1 MEVAEP
7 PRGRKKKSSVASAAA
22 YSSSSTA
29 AATAAQSQ
37 QNLFNGPAAFPG
49 PFGAVAPSQGFGS
62 GPFGAFGGGPQQG
75 DFFGFPP
82 NSWQAPF
89 GSGGGWA
96 SGNSAAASG
105 AFSMGGGFGPLHTFG
120 SPGYEVVDPKSIPPS
135 QGTPF
140 SESFK
145 SRCTNLGSLRSSSC
159 NAAMSAGINRLHK
172 MRETRSLLYNEA
184 HAFSYFGH
192 AAHLIHLE
200 LNRLASGMV
209 YEPSALLELGSTLS
223 MLSSSAIECAQNRA
237 FRQRYFLQRDQLD
250 FKGLGRAD
258 QTMAESYEI
267 STTSSAGALA
277 IEKALR
283 DSASFVAR
291 KAREDGIT
299 VPPGSSSSTASS
311 SVPFASYRSEVG
323 GNARQRDK

>member
-1 MEVAEP
+1 
-7 PRGRKKKSSVASAAA
+7 
-22 YSSSSTA
+22 
-29 AATAAQSQ
+29 
-37 QNLFNGPAAFPG
+37 
-49 PFGAVAPSQGFGS
+49 
-62 GPFGAFGGGPQQG
+62 
-75 DFFGFPP
+75 
-82 NSWQAPF
+82 
-89 GSGGGWA
+89 
-96 SGNSAAASG
+96 
-105 AFSMGGGFGPLHTFG
+105 MGGGFGPLHTFG

-145 SRCTNLGSLRSSSC
+145 SRCTNLGSLRSTSC

-172 MRETRSLLYNEA
+172 MRETRSLLCGAINEA

-192 AAHLIHLE
+192 TAHLIHLE

-209 YEPSALLELGSTLS
+209 HEPSALLELGSTLS

-291 KAREDGIT
+291 KAREGPT
-299 VPPGSSSSTASS
+299 
-311 SVPFASYRSEVG
+311 F
-323 GNARQRDK
+323 

>member
-1 MEVAEP
+1 
-7 PRGRKKKSSVASAAA
+7 
-22 YSSSSTA
+22 
-29 AATAAQSQ
+29 
-37 QNLFNGPAAFPG
+37 
-49 PFGAVAPSQGFGS
+49 
-62 GPFGAFGGGPQQG
+62 
-75 DFFGFPP
+75 
-82 NSWQAPF
+82 
-89 GSGGGWA
+89 
-96 SGNSAAASG
+96 
-105 AFSMGGGFGPLHTFG
+105 MGGGFGSLQTFG
-120 SPGYEVVDPKSIPPS
+120 SPGYDVVDPKSIPPS

-145 SRCTNLGSLRSSSC
+145 SRCTNLESLRSTSY

-172 MRETRSLLYNEA
+172 MRETRSLVCGAINEA

-192 AAHLIHLE
+192 TVHLIHLE

-209 YEPSALLELGSTLS
+209 HEPSALLELGSTLS

-299 VPPGSSSSTASS
+299 VPPGSSSSSSTASS
-311 SVPFASYRSEVG
+311 LVPFAGNRSDVG
-323 GNARQRDK
+323 GNAKQRDKSHPPHRSRSHSP